1 MAPGTNRQVVLASR
15 PTGPVDE
22 ATFETRAAPVPEPGD
37 GEILVRTAYVSLDPT
52 MRGWISDR
60 PSYMP
65 PVGIGEVMRAGG
77 NGEVVV
83 SNHPAFRAGDLVQG
97 MTGWQEY
104 AVGGSS
110 GVGGFRKLPAW
121 MSLRHSLSVYGI
133 TGMTA
138 YFGLIDIGRPS
149 AGETVVVS
157 GAAGATGS
165 VAGQIAKIL
174 GCRVIGIAGTAEKCA
189 WVKDD
194 LGFDEC
200 INYRQEDVARRL
212 RETCP
217 SGIDVYFDNVGGE
230 TLDTVLLQIGMRA
243 RVALC
248 GGISSGYNEDSVPY
262 GVRNLMM
269 LIGLRARMEGFL
281 VIDYMDRFDEAAGVM
296 RPWLAEGK
304 LKSREH
310 VVEGLE
316 NCPRALRMLFEG
328 ANTGKLMV
336 QIGPDAAGR

>member
-1 MAPGTNRQVVLASR
+1 M
-15 PTGPVDE
+15 
-22 ATFETRAAPVPEPGD
+22 PEPGD
-37 GEILVRTAYVSLDPT
+37 GEYLVRTVYVSMDPT

-65 PVGIGEVMRAGG
+65 PVAIGEVMRAGG
-77 NGEVVV
+77 AGEVVA
-83 SNHPAFRAGDLVQG
+83 SNHPAFRPGDLVQG

-104 AVGGSS
+104 SLGGTA
-110 GVGGFRKLPAW
+110 GPGGFRKLPAW
-121 MSLRHSLSVYGI
+121 MSLRHSLGLYGI

-138 YFGLIDIGRPS
+138 YFGLTDIGHPS

-174 GCRVIGIAGTAEKCA
+174 GCRVVGMAGTPAKCA
-189 WVKDD
+189 WVKND

-200 INYRQEDVARRL
+200 INYRQENVARRL

-230 TLDTVLLQIGMRA
+230 TLDAVLLQIGMRA

-262 GVRNLMM
+262 GVKNLMM

-281 VIDYMDRFDEAAGVM
+281 VLDYMGRFDDAAEVM
-296 RPWLAEGK
+296 RAWVAEGR

-336 QIGPDAAGR
+336 QIGPEPAGS